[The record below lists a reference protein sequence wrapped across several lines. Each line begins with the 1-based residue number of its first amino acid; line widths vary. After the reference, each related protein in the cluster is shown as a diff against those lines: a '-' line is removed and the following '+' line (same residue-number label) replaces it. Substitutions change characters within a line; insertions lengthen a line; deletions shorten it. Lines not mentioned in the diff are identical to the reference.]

1 MLWKIHH
8 LFYYQFKE
16 IVECRHNRW
25 YQIKHSSETILL
37 SIFSMRITFGM
48 ISYMFDE
55 NYIQYWMIDPF
66 CFYLIQ
72 SFRQLFR
79 QYLTFAL
86 ILTLLGVF
94 GKFTFF
100 FSRVDTVTFLTVYEL
115 VVNNIEQFQEC
126 KLTKSEIVQNMEKS
140 FKNSYRNISKS
151 NRFIPDILIRF
162 FCRCRILWQTY
173 VDKYPIQIDGEKW
186 TRVKPLRTKLHVIS
200 DDRLKM
206 IKFLTLIN
214 PIITILH
221 IGLFFISSIV
231 MYDLYNTVFDHFPND
246 SIVVKI
252 ILMLDII
259 IIIYNVIAIVQC
271 GLLFVLFS
279 LCYGILLKCL
289 LDRLNRQLKRIASV
303 CRKRNRYL
311 VYYEKFTM
319 IPLMRRTIMFLN
331 YIYRQHSYICYDVL
345 YCYQEIWGNALFGYL
360 MISIPFNV
368 IAVTTL
374 FTEQLTWMEMIIQY
388 IIIIIHAA
396 ITVLSLFQFS
406 RETKLLNEAKFHLV
420 PIIQSLVIYNRAV
433 VFGLYDINQ
442 NQSTIL
448 SLKIKYCDLFNRLTN
463 GRKYG
468 PNVSTV
474 GVITNMFIFN
484 MAITYVG
491 IFIFISSHLDF
502 DN

>member
-1 MLWKIHH
+1 
-8 LFYYQFKE
+8 
-16 IVECRHNRW
+16 
-25 YQIKHSSETILL
+25 
-37 SIFSMRITFGM
+37 
-48 ISYMFDE
+48 
-55 NYIQYWMIDPF
+55 
-66 CFYLIQ
+66 
-72 SFRQLFR
+72 
-79 QYLTFAL
+79 
-86 ILTLLGVF
+86 
-94 GKFTFF
+94 
-100 FSRVDTVTFLTVYEL
+100 
-115 VVNNIEQFQEC
+115 
-126 KLTKSEIVQNMEKS
+126 
-140 FKNSYRNISKS
+140 
-151 NRFIPDILIRF
+151 
-162 FCRCRILWQTY
+162 
-173 VDKYPIQIDGEKW
+173 
-186 TRVKPLRTKLHVIS
+186 
-200 DDRLKM
+200 
-206 IKFLTLIN
+206 
-214 PIITILH
+214 
-221 IGLFFISSIV
+221 
-231 MYDLYNTVFDHFPND
+231 
-246 SIVVKI
+246 
-252 ILMLDII
+252 
-259 IIIYNVIAIVQC
+259 
-271 GLLFVLFS
+271 
-279 LCYGILLKCL
+279 
-289 LDRLNRQLKRIASV
+289 
-303 CRKRNRYL
+303 
-311 VYYEKFTM
+311 M

-331 YIYRQHSYICYDVL
+331 YIYKQHSYICYDVL